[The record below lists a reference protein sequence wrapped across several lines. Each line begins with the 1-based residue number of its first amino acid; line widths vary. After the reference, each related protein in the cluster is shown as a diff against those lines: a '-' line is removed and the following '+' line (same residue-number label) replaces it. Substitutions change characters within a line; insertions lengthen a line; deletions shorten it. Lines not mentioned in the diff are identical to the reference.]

1 MLVIPLPTRG
11 LQELRLLIT
20 DDPEQA
26 LSTGVPTV
34 TPDLAAVL
42 RQRWAGATYAERFGE
57 REIVLPLR
65 YARRGGEAA

>member
-11 LQELRLLIT
+11 LSELRVLIT
-20 DDPEQA
+20 DYPGEA
-26 LSTGVPTV
+26 SAAGVPAV

-42 RQRWAGATYAERFGE
+42 RQRWAGARYAERDGE

-65 YARRGGEAA
+65 YSRLVA